1 MCICALFHLSMHSV
15 VINNSCIFH
24 FIKTTESVPS
34 SGSSIWVRNQPPTG
48 WSGREINVGLYKGIS
63 NNNPLVNLTNIA
75 VGESV
80 ELKQSNTLYF
90 SVIAISPTTAMSA
103 ISGAASYIIQTDEY
117 FGLSTDIKTIQRQ
130 GKTIGALNVN
140 LIPPSLD
147 VDTTAMIAGNPIPV
161 AGQQVFSSL
170 TLVELDNFPNGVEV
184 TLSEKPGGQYIF
196 QTSQAI

>member
-1 MCICALFHLSMHSV
+1 MHLCPVSLRYAFS
-15 VINNSCIFH
+15 SYQH
-24 FIKTTESVPS
+24 FIIKTTESVPP

-63 NNNPLVNLTNIA
+63 NNNPLVSLTNIA

-90 SVIAISPTTAMSA
+90 SVIAVSPTTAMSA
-103 ISGAASYIIQTDEY
+103 ISGAASYIVQEDEY

-140 LIPPSLD
+140 LIPPSLEIQ
-147 VDTTAMIAGNPIPV
+147 TAMIAGNPIPV

-170 TLVELDNFPNGVEV
+170 TLVELNNFPNGVEV

-196 QTSQAI
+196 QTSPVI

>member
-1 MCICALFHLSMHSV
+1 M
-15 VINNSCIFH
+15 
-24 FIKTTESVPS
+24 
-34 SGSSIWVRNQPPTG
+34 
-48 WSGREINVGLYKGIS
+48 GLYKGIS
-63 NNNPLVNLTNIA
+63 NNNPLVSLTNIA

-90 SVIAISPTTAMSA
+90 SVIAVSPTTAMSA
-103 ISGAASYIIQTDEY
+103 ISGAASYIVQEDEY

-140 LIPPSLD
+140 LIPPSLEIQ
-147 VDTTAMIAGNPIPV
+147 TAMIAGNPIPV

-170 TLVELDNFPNGVEV
+170 TLVELNNFPNGVEV

-196 QTSQAI
+196 QTSQVI